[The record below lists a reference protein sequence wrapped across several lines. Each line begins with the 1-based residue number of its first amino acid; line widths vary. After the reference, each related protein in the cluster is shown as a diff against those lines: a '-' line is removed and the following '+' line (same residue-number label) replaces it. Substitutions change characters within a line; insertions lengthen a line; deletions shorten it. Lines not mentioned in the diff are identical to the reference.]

1 MLDKSHDI
9 LMTAVFLVH
18 ELIARKCQYLEAQI
32 RELVVHLSQSF
43 IILESKFTFWS
54 DIDNQDG
61 FFIGE
66 RREIN

>member
-18 ELIARKCQYLEAQI
+18 ELIAWKCQYLEAQI

-43 IILESKFTFWS
+43 IILESKFTF
-54 DIDNQDG
+54 
-61 FFIGE
+61 
-66 RREIN
+66 